1 MKSKDKIK
9 RGTVNEE
16 GKGCCIFFF
25 LKDGKQRVHWVNV
38 NKSWMKQQAINP
50 LNIQRRAILD
60 VERECAKFLPQ
71 KHAWQVQEH

>member
-25 LKDGKQRVHWVNV
+25 LKDGKQRVH
-38 NKSWMKQQAINP
+38 
-50 LNIQRRAILD
+50 
-60 VERECAKFLPQ
+60 
-71 KHAWQVQEH
+71 